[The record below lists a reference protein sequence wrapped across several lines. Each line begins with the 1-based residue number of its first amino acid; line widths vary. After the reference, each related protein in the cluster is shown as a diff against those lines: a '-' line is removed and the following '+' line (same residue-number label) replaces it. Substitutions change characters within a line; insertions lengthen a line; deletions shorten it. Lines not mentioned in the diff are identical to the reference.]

1 MECGNC
7 TLCCKLL
14 TVAWTKSPE
23 GEYCKYCLP
32 NSGCTIFDIAD
43 KRCKD
48 YQCAYR
54 QMEKCSEMFRPDK
67 CGIVFE
73 KISEVVFS
81 GLTEKLTEMA
91 KDQIRAFN
99 HEGFSVVVIEPNKTK
114 KTVMLAHGHDMN
126 IVRQAVE
133 NKLKERNGS
142 TDLHN

>member
-1 MECGNC
+1 
-7 TLCCKLL
+7 
-14 TVAWTKSPE
+14 
-23 GEYCKYCLP
+23 
-32 NSGCTIFDIAD
+32 
-43 KRCKD
+43 
-48 YQCAYR
+48 
-54 QMEKCSEMFRPDK
+54 MEKCSEMFRPDK